1 MKIFIL
7 IISYKSLPK
16 LEKCIN
22 SIGKNRKI
30 LIIENSN
37 NFEIKKIIEKKFDN
51 CNVTVNGKNLGY
63 GAAANIGFSKIE
75 NQFVLLLNTDTIIE
89 ENQISEIENEIQKGG
104 DDFALASP
112 IYDDLIDFSQ
122 NNQFDKK
129 LLKQDVNFNEDISR
143 TKIEIIK
150 GCSLI
155 INFKK
160 FKDKFIF
167 DDNFFFFF
175 EEIDLCKKI
184 KNMKENIFIFN
195 KIKIKHENTDSVGAE
210 DKKIYDNFRNWN
222 YYWSSYY
229 YHKKHYGLLSSIT
242 KHLSKLFRFLISA
255 LFFYLFSDTKHRT
268 NKFRFY
274 GLVSSILGIKSSN
287 SDKILNKINS

>member
-1 MKIFIL
+1 MPSPSKPRDRRFRNDEYERLHKISRNTRSYFLKPL
-7 IISYKSLPK
+7 IIIAVETGMRLGE
-16 LEKCIN
+16 LLNMRWENFDREI
-22 SIGKNRKI
+22 KI
-30 LIIENSN
+30 L
-37 NFEIKKIIEKKFDN
+37 FADLKKSDG
-51 CNVTVNGKNLGY
+51 VDL
-63 GAAANIGFSKIE
+63 A
-75 NQFVLLLNTDTIIE
+75 
-89 ENQISEIENEIQKGG
+89 G
-104 DDFALASP
+104 D
-112 IYDDLIDFSQ
+112 
-122 NNQFDKK
+122 
-129 LLKQDVNFNEDISR
+129 
-143 TKIEIIK
+143 
-150 GCSLI
+150 
-155 INFKK
+155 
-160 FKDKFIF
+160 IF

-195 KIKIKHENTDSVGAE
+195 KIKIKHENTDSVDAA

-274 GLVSSILGIKSSN
+274 GLVNSILGVKSSN